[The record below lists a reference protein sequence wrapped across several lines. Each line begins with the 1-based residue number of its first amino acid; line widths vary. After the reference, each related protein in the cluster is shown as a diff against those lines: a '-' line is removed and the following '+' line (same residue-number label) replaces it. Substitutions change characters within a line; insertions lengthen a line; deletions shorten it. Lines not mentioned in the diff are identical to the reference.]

1 MKSEQQVS
9 AGGVLFRGTEE
20 GLEILLAARRTRS
33 GDVVWGLPKGLVEKG
48 EALEDAAL
56 REVRE
61 ETGWTGV
68 IRAPLGQIS
77 YWFVW
82 EGTRIHKIV
91 HFFLMEARSGDETKR
106 DHEMLE
112 IRWYSP
118 ERAAEVAGFDS
129 ERDVL
134 ARAAAAAQDLP

>member
-1 MKSEQQVS
+1 MKTEQQVS
-9 AGGVLFRGTEE
+9 AGGVLFRRSEE
-20 GLEILLAARRTRS
+20 GLKVLLAARRTRS

-48 EALEDAAL
+48 ERIEETAL

-61 ETGWTGV
+61 ETGWAGV
-68 IRAPLGQIS
+68 IRAPLGDIS

-91 HFFLMEARSGDETKR
+91 HFFLMEARAGDESKR
-106 DHEMLE
+106 DREMLE
-112 IRWYSP
+112 VRWFSP

-129 ERDVL
+129 EREVL
-134 ARAAAAAQDLP
+134 ARGAAAAQGLP